1 MQSKEV
7 NSFIK
12 QPVDPSMGMM
22 MQSQEAV
29 YNLLDRIM
37 PELSSQFDVEID
49 ASKVNTVEEEKDVV
63 RLVKSASKNPTAS
76 EATAEARAEAK
87 IVVQASS
94 GVAAAWGIHHYLKYY
109 VGSHFSWDTTRSC
122 RPTSSVPSTHIV
134 YMYIPGHKGHFD

>member
-1 MQSKEV
+1 MV
-7 NSFIK
+7 
-12 QPVDPSMGMM
+12 

-49 ASKVNTVEEEKDVV
+49 ASKVNTVEEGKDVV
-63 RLVKSASKNPTAS
+63 RLVKSASKNPAAS

-109 VGSHFSWDTTRSC
+109 VGAHFSWDTTRSC
-122 RPTSSVPSTHIV
+122 
-134 YMYIPGHKGHFD
+134 MYIGLTLLLNHCTAI

>member
-49 ASKVNTVEEEKDVV
+49 ASKVNTVQEGKDVV

-76 EATAEARAEAK
+76 EANAEAGAEAK

-109 VGSHFSWDTTRSC
+109 VGAHFSWDTTRSC
-122 RPTSSVPSTHIV
+122 RPYFAFEPLQSRR
-134 YMYIPGHKGHFD
+134 GE

>member
-1 MQSKEV
+1 MV
-7 NSFIK
+7 
-12 QPVDPSMGMM
+12 

-49 ASKVNTVEEEKDVV
+49 ASKVNTVQEGKDVV

-76 EATAEARAEAK
+76 EAAAEARAEAK

-94 GVAAAWGIHHYLKYY
+94 GAHCSESRQKVQKESKIQCL
-109 VGSHFSWDTTRSC
+109 GSL
-122 RPTSSVPSTHIV
+122 
-134 YMYIPGHKGHFD
+134 

>member
-1 MQSKEV
+1 MK
-7 NSFIK
+7 
-12 QPVDPSMGMM
+12 MM

-76 EATAEARAEAK
+76 EANAEAGAEAK

-94 GVAAAWGIHHYLKYY
+94 GVAAAWGIHHTLPRS
-109 VGSHFSWDTTRSC
+109 GSKW
-122 RPTSSVPSTHIV
+122 P
-134 YMYIPGHKGHFD
+134 FDQA